1 MVDKTERLFESNPAA
16 REFEAELVELRALPE
31 GQGVVLD
38 KTLFYPEGG
47 GQPCDLGTLNGT
59 PVASVREEDGTILH
73 VIRGS
78 LQKNESVH
86 GILDWS
92 RRFDHMQQHSGQHLL
107 SQAFVRSIGAET
119 TSFHLGSG
127 AATIDIDRGDI
138 TDQDIQKTEN
148 EANRTVFEDRNVLIY
163 EKNSNELEFMP
174 LRKKT
179 ELTGRVRIVEV
190 EDYDWSLCCGTHV
203 ERTGAIGP
211 IKILRHEKYKG
222 GSRVHFVCGFRAV
235 RDHQA
240 KTTLIR
246 SVSQILTAG
255 ENDLLMVLGK
265 WREDRKVTDKR
276 IQILLG
282 QTVEAEAEKLMR
294 GAETPGAESPK
305 ETKWVAAV
313 FNDRNPQ
320 EIQAL
325 VRRLI
330 QNRNVVAVIAA
341 VQDRA
346 TVIFARSADLDMDVR
361 PMAEAA
367 FRTMTAKGGGSA
379 SWAQYSIEDVSKV
392 AEGIQKAEDF
402 FRNTHP

>member
-1 MVDKTERLFESNPAA
+1 MVIKTERLFESDPAL
-16 REFEAELVELRALPE
+16 REFDAKLVELRALAE

-47 GQPCDLGTLNGT
+47 GQPSDRGTLNGF
-59 PVASVREEDGTILH
+59 PVTSVQEDGKTIVH

-78 LQKNESVH
+78 FQKNESVH
-86 GILDWS
+86 GILDWA

-119 TSFHLGSG
+119 MGFHLGSEDV
-127 AATIDIDRGDI
+127 TIDINAGEL
-138 TDQDIQKTEN
+138 TDHDIQKTEN

-163 EKNSNELEFMP
+163 EKNSDELELLP
-174 LRKKT
+174 LRKRAD
-179 ELTGRVRIVEV
+179 LTGRVRIVEI

-203 ERTGAIGP
+203 ERTGEIGP

-222 GSRVHFVCGFRAV
+222 GTRVHFVCGFRAM

-240 KTTLIR
+240 KTSLVK

-255 ENDLLMVLGK
+255 ENDLLQVLGN
-265 WREDRKVTDKR
+265 WREDRKASEKR

-282 QTVEAEAEKLMR
+282 QVAEAEAGKLMS
-294 GAETPGAESPK
+294 GAELFG
-305 ETKWVAAV
+305 ETKWVSAV
-313 FNDRNPQ
+313 FNDGNPE
-320 EIQAL
+320 EIHAL

-330 QNRNVVAVIAA
+330 RNRSVVTVIAA

-346 TVIFARSADLDMDVR
+346 TVIFARSPDLDIDVR
-361 PMAEAA
+361 PMLEAA
-367 FRTMTAKGGGSA
+367 CKTMTAKGGGNA
-379 SWAQYSIEDVSKV
+379 SWAQCSTGDVSKV
-392 AEGIQKAEDF
+392 SEGIQKALDI